1 MGIDHLTRHLNELFS
16 MAESHYIKIR
26 KGHEEEAIHQ
36 LRVSLKKVNAVFK
49 LVAYVAPQSFN
60 ARLAFGPLKEIFD
73 LSGAVR
79 DLQIA
84 HQVLCQY
91 QMAYNQ
97 NIQKSISDELVLA
110 IGKLLE
116 WKKRKPNG
124 ELFVLVGSSTQ
135 RLKSIN
141 QARLLKGSVGYIDR
155 LLQNIEF
162 LMSSQKKDKW
172 HRIRIS
178 LKRIRFVMDC
188 ALNMKKDFASPEEY
202 KIVRLV
208 GKLLGDWHDR
218 VIAVAK
224 IRSHAT
230 ESTNAMEMKDDK
242 ELLKRIGRDRR
253 SLLAASRFYLRALLA
268 NR

>member
-1 MGIDHLTRHLNELFS
+1 MGVDHLNRHLIELFS
-16 MAESHYIKIR
+16 IAESHYIKIR

-36 LRVSLKKVNAVFK
+36 LRVTLKKINAIFK

-60 ARLAFGPLKEIFD
+60 ARLAFKPLKEIFD

-79 DLQIA
+79 DLQIT

-97 NIQKSISDELVLA
+97 NIQKSIIEELVLA
-110 IGKLLE
+110 IGRLVE
-116 WKKRKPNG
+116 WKKRKPSG
-124 ELFVLVGSSTQ
+124 QLFVLAETPAQ
-135 RLKSIN
+135 CLKTIS
-141 QARLLKGSVGYIDR
+141 QAQWLRGGVGYIDH
-155 LLQNIEF
+155 LFQKIEF
-162 LMSSQKKDKW
+162 LMNSQKKDKW

-188 ALNMKKDFASPEEY
+188 ASNMKKDFVSPEEY
-202 KIVRLV
+202 KMIGLV

-218 VIAVAK
+218 VIAVEK

-230 ESTNAMEMKDDK
+230 ESTNAMQMKDDR
-242 ELLKRIGRDRR
+242 ELLRRMGRDRR
-253 SLLAASRFYLRALLA
+253 SLLAAARFYLRNLLA